1 MGPIIRS
8 TSVNIDAAEIY
19 LLDGTYLG
27 DPIQL
32 QKQVNADSKKGQSND

>member
-8 TSVNIDAAEIY
+8 TSVDIDAAEVY

-27 DPIQL
+27 DPKQL
-32 QKQVNADSKKGQSND
+32 QKRLIQYSDKGKFDG